1 MQDRLDLTDL
11 RLVLAILREGGLSQ
25 AARALGIN
33 HSTAFRRLGALEKR
47 LGEEI
52 FDRRGG
58 AYEPT
63 ALASLL
69 AESAERLEREMLGL
83 ERRLAGQDTRL
94 EGTVCITAPD
104 DIAEILLP
112 GPLAALRARFPG
124 IKLELAIDNRLLSL
138 THREADIAIRP
149 TLEPEETLV
158 GRSISAIG
166 CGLYAARAQAER
178 WRADPE
184 AAPWIAWEE
193 GAGPSHFVKV
203 MAERWPKAAVVFRCP
218 SLLHQASLA
227 AEGVGLALLPSFVA
241 KQKKT
246 LVALEAPMQPLESQL
261 WLLTHNDLRAS
272 PRIRACL
279 DFLYEA
285 LKAQRG
291 LLAG

>member
-1 MQDRLDLTDL
+1 LQEQLDLTDL

-25 AARALGIN
+25 AARSLGIN

-69 AESAERLEREMLGL
+69 AESAERMEREMLGL

-94 EGTVCITAPD
+94 EGTVRITAPD

-112 GPLAALRARFPG
+112 RPLAGLRARFPG
-124 IKLELAIDNRLLSL
+124 IRLELAIDNRLLNL

-149 TLEPEETLV
+149 TVQPEETLV
-158 GRSISAIG
+158 GRRICSITS
-166 CGLYAARAQAER
+166 GLYAAETRAAE
-178 WRADPE
+178 WRGNPE

-193 GAGPSHFVKV
+193 GRGPPHF
-203 MAERWPKAAVVFRCP
+203 ARALEARWPKAQVVFRCP

-227 AEGVGLALLPSFVA
+227 AEGVGLAFLPRFVA
-241 KQKKT
+241 SQKPG
-246 LVALEAPMQPLESQL
+246 LVALEAGIEPLEAQL

-285 LKAQRG
+285 LKAERG
-291 LLAG
+291 LLEG